1 MLICLRD
8 YWNYDAV
15 KDLLALCMGAD
26 GEMIAQ
32 EINSYNT
39 EEDSKELFG
48 CFVNGE
54 LAGLVGIIRQSEQA
68 VEIRHLAV
76 QAKWQGKG
84 IGRGMITEVSRT
96 AGIETITAETDHEA
110 VGFYRSAGFAITS
123 LGEKYPGVERFAC
136 ILSVGAAAQNR
147 M

>member
-8 YWNYDAV
+8 YWNDDAV
-15 KDLLALCMGAD
+15 KDLLALCMRAD
-26 GEMIAQ
+26 GEALER
-32 EINSYNT
+32 EIDSYNT
-39 EEDSKELFG
+39 ENAKRLFG

-54 LAGLVGIIRQSEQA
+54 LAGIVGVVRQDEQ

-76 QAKWQGKG
+76 QQKRRGKG
-84 IGRGMITEVSRT
+84 IGKGMIAEISK
-96 AGIETITAETDHEA
+96 AGGIKTLTAETDHEA
-110 VGFYRSAGFAITS
+110 VGFYRNAGFTIAS

-136 ILSVGAAAQNR
+136 ILSVGAAAQSR